1 MVAQF
6 VGLHFLGSLLLRCT
20 FIRSSAGD
28 GCMQEGI
35 SHEACAYAGHLGL
48 GKLIATWL
56 KAGKFMAF
64 HWKPLK
70 SKTSSVLVKLV
81 VTLHVA

>member
-48 GKLIATWL
+48 GKLIVARHAPASAHRGIPFGLDTC
-56 KAGKFMAF
+56 G
-64 HWKPLK
+64 
-70 SKTSSVLVKLV
+70 SDVLGDFDFL
-81 VTLHVA
+81 AWC